1 MTKKVYWF
9 LLSLAVLGLGYL
21 IVRSIYAL
29 PDGGAVEAEHGDAS
43 APEVPTQVAP
53 PPAPVATWTKHT
65 LGPFEASMPEPV
77 RADATSMATTIE
89 DATIVIIQ
97 LTRDKD
103 AGAMTLEARALE
115 LAKAISVEL
124 QTPETT
130 APQKKKVGTWEGL
143 EITTTGTIDGKKR
156 VHTAWLCESGSSDAF
171 AVVVT
176 REAGKPVSEAGAAKL
191 IASIRQT
198 KEQERAK

>member
-29 PDGGAVEAEHGDAS
+29 PDGATVEAEHADAS
-43 APEVPTQVAP
+43 APEVPTQAP
-53 PPAPVATWTKHT
+53 LPAPVATWTKHT

-103 AGAMTLEARALE
+103 AGAMPLEARALE

-124 QTPETT
+124 QGPETA
-130 APQKKKVGTWEGL
+130 APQRKKVGSWDGIEVV
-143 EITTTGTIDGKKR
+143 TTGVIDGKKR
-156 VHTAWLCESGSSDAF
+156 VHTAWLCESGPSDAF